1 MQRMGGRITMRADGK
16 LAMIRPLRNDQSRR
30 YPLPCATAMYPH
42 STALAGGRS
51 PCIITAMSDWN
62 YMSVIM
68 VVALF
73 LLWKL
78 DFAATLLN
86 LRAFPT
92 AVPDELAGVMD
103 EEKLERGRSYHIV
116 NARLNII
123 QSIVSLSA
131 LLAFWFAGGFG
142 WLDALARSL
151 GYGEMAAGLVFI
163 TAVFLGQAML
173 SLPFSVWHTF
183 VIENEYGFNRAT
195 PATFI
200 MDRLKGLLLAG
211 MIGLPLAAAVLWIFH
226 HVNHAWLWAW
236 MLLTSFQILLT
247 WLAPSL
253 IMPLFNKFT
262 PMPEG
267 ELKQQIE
274 DLGKRCGF
282 PLDGVFV
289 MDGSKRSTKANAFF
303 TGLGKRKKI
312 ALFDTLI
319 EKSTTPELLGVLA
332 HEIGHF
338 RRGHVRQ
345 RLVAGIIQTALV
357 FFLLGQC
364 TAPDGRFARI
374 LFDAFGVAA
383 ISPHVGLVLF
393 VILFEPAGRLLGVIL
408 NAWSR
413 RHEYEADAY
422 AAQVTGDPE
431 PLADALRKMTSD
443 HLSHPAPAA
452 LRVWLDYS
460 HPPLIQRLRALRAAG

>member
-1 MQRMGGRITMRADGK
+1 MMG
-16 LAMIRPLRNDQSRR
+16 
-30 YPLPCATAMYPH
+30 
-42 STALAGGRS
+42 
-51 PCIITAMSDWN
+51 AMSDWN
-62 YMSVIM
+62 FMSLIIVL
-68 VVALF
+68 ALF

-86 LRAFPT
+86 LRAFP
-92 AVPDELAGVMD
+92 ASVPDELADVMD
-103 EEKLERGRSYHIV
+103 REKLDRARSYHIV
-116 NARLNII
+116 NARLDII
-123 QSIVSLSA
+123 QSIVSLGV

-142 WLDALARSL
+142 WLDSLARSL
-151 GYGEMAAGLVFI
+151 TAGSLTAGLVFLS
-163 TAVFLGQAML
+163 AVFLGQAL
-173 SLPFSVWHTF
+173 VSLPFSVWHTF
-183 VIENEYGFNRAT
+183 VIENRYGFNRST

-200 MDRLKGLLLAG
+200 MDRVKGLLLAAVL
-211 MIGLPLAAAVLWIFH
+211 GLPLAAAVLWIFL
-226 HVNHAWLWAW
+226 HVPHAWLWAW
-236 MLLTSFQILLT
+236 ALVTGFQILLT

-267 ELKQQIE
+267 DLKNRIEEL
-274 DLGKRCGF
+274 GARCGF

-289 MDGSKRSTKANAFF
+289 TDGSKRSTKANAFF

-319 EKSTTPELLGVLA
+319 DKSSTPELLGVLA

-345 RLVAGIIQTALV
+345 RLAAGVIQTALL
-357 FFLLGQC
+357 FFLLGLS
-364 TAPDGRFARI
+364 TAPDGRFSRI
-374 LFDAFGVAA
+374 LFDAFGVQT

-393 VILFEPAGRLLGVIL
+393 LILFEPAGRLLGVLL

-422 AAQVTGDPE
+422 AAEVTGDAG
-431 PLADALRKMTSD
+431 PLASALKKMTSD
-443 HLSHPAPAA
+443 HLSHPSPAA

-460 HPPLIQRLRALRAAG
+460 HPPLIQRLRALRATG

>member
-1 MQRMGGRITMRADGK
+1 MINPKLQTRA
-16 LAMIRPLRNDQSRR
+16 
-30 YPLPCATAMYPH
+30 
-42 STALAGGRS
+42 ALAGAPV
-51 PCIITAMSDWN
+51 PCMISAMNDWN
-62 YMSVIM
+62 FLSVII

-92 AVPDELAGVMD
+92 KVPDVLADVMD
-103 EEKLERGRSYHIV
+103 EEKLERARSYHIV

-123 QSIVSLSA
+123 QSIVSLA
-131 LLAFWFAGGFG
+131 VLLAFWFAGGFG
-142 WLDALARSL
+142 WLDTMARSL
-151 GYGEMAAGLVFI
+151 LPGEIPAGLFFLAAI
-163 TAVFLGQAML
+163 TLGQAL
-173 SLPFSVWHTF
+173 VSLPFSVWHTF

-200 MDRLKGLLLAG
+200 MDRLKALLLAAVL
-211 MIGLPLAAAVLWIFH
+211 GLPLAAAVLWLFH
-226 HVNHAWLWAW
+226 HVAHAWLWAW
-236 MLLTSFQILLT
+236 ALVTSFQVLLT

-262 PMPEG
+262 PMPDG
-267 ELKQQIE
+267 DLKQKIE
-274 DLGKRCGF
+274 ELGKRCGF

-303 TGLGKRKKI
+303 TGLGRRKKI

-319 EKSTTPELLGVLA
+319 DKSTTPELLGVLA

-345 RLVAGIIQTALV
+345 RLAAGIIQTAMV
-357 FFLLGQC
+357 FFLLGLC
-364 TAPDGRFARI
+364 TEPDGRFARL

-393 VILFEPAGRLLGVIL
+393 VILFEPAGRLLGVLL

-413 RHEYEADAY
+413 RHEFEADAY
-422 AAQVTGDPE
+422 AANATGDPE
-431 PLADALRKMTSD
+431 PLAEALKKMTSD
-443 HLSHPAPAA
+443 HLSHPSPAA

-460 HPPLIQRLRALRAAG
+460 HPPLIERLRALRSAV